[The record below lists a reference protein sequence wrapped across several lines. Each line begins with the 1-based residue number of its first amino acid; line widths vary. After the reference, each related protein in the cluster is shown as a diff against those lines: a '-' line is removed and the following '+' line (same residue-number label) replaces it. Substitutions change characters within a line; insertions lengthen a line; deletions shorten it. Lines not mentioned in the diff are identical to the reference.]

1 MRPGRRLRRLLWV
14 HSDTLITAV
23 KGAPMRTPHWLT
35 PLAIC
40 FVVLL
45 AGSQSATAQ
54 FPGGGGP
61 PAGINAQ
68 GLPPGSFNPY
78 PGISPFENTF
88 SRTYNNQ
95 GTWFNDS
102 RGAAARARN
111 WKFNIDFLRAEVR
124 SLDGLV
130 GSRNAQT
137 YLDLAQPSGLLP
149 AGAGFFNYF
158 DAADATAIS
167 DLTSSG
173 LKLGGGFTN
182 ADSSG
187 FEWDVTWNRESNA
200 KFNARKI
207 IESNRFDDVVDRE
220 ELRRLNL
227 NGGIL
232 DNQRLFQEFR
242 NERDIVEALLSGPNF
257 QATNFLPLNTQEI
270 LEANIFNLNGLPLD
284 NGTFGGVTQPYD
296 LDFILTHQHQ
306 SFGGRFGF
314 LMAPILEGRL
324 TVRPVVGARY
334 LFIDE
339 GFRFDGV
346 DSNALYDGNAD
357 GVPTPDIRL
366 HSLPNGVDEDGDF
379 ITDNAGLDEA
389 NPTVPSFD
397 QLQGGFITSF
407 LANNVTTHLIG
418 PELALRYD
426 LGNPQGRGFNLS
438 GQTKVGALL
447 NSDRVDLRGDN
458 IGAIIRF
465 DPTMVDPDPNGNGG
479 FLHTEIF
486 DITEDNPNPNA
497 FSDSKRTTHLS
508 PSFEQSFNAEIPIFR
523 NIPMLNRVRQLQG
536 ARLRLGYSWLWVGE
550 VASPNQSILWQA
562 NPQAGIFP
570 RIDLERED
578 YSIQTLSFGLDWAF

>member
-1 MRPGRRLRRLLWV
+1 
-14 HSDTLITAV
+14 
-23 KGAPMRTPHWLT
+23 MRTPHWLT

-40 FVVLL
+40 FLVLV

-54 FPGGGGP
+54 YPGLGGP
-61 PAGINAQ
+61 QTGINAQ
-68 GLPPGSFNPY
+68 GLPPGAYNPY
-78 PGISPFENTF
+78 PRISPFENAY
-88 SRTYNNQ
+88 SRTYNNR

-102 RGAAARARN
+102 QSALAARNRN

-137 YLDLAQPSGLLP
+137 YLDLAFPSGLLP
-149 AGAGFFNYF
+149 ADAGFFNYF

-182 ADSSG
+182 LDSSG

-200 KFNARKI
+200 GYNARKL
-207 IESNRFDDVVDRE
+207 IESSRFNDVVDRE
-220 ELRRLNL
+220 EFRRLNL
-227 NGGIL
+227 NAGIL
-232 DNQRLFQEFR
+232 DNSRLFQEFR
-242 NERDIVEALLSGPNF
+242 NERDILESLLSGPDF
-257 QATNFLPLNTQEI
+257 QATDILPLDAQEI
-270 LEANIFNLNGLPLD
+270 LEGNIFNLNGLPLD

-296 LDFILTHQHQ
+296 LDYILTHSHQ
-306 SFGGRFGF
+306 SFGGKFGF
-314 LMAPILEGRL
+314 LMTPILEGGL
-324 TVRPVVGARY
+324 TVRPLVGGRY
-334 LFIDE
+334 LFIEE

-346 DSNALYDGNAD
+346 DSNTLYDGDGD
-357 GVPTPDIRL
+357 GVPTADIRV
-366 HSLPNGVDEDGDF
+366 HSLPNGIDEDEDF
-379 ITDNAGLDEA
+379 IVDNAGFDEA
-389 NPTVPSFD
+389 NAAVPTFD

-407 LANNVTTHLIG
+407 LSSNVRTHLAG
-418 PELALRYD
+418 PEFALRYD
-426 LGNPQGRGFNLS
+426 LGDTQGRGFNLS
-438 GQTKVGALL
+438 GQTKVGAML
-447 NSDRVDLRGDN
+447 NSERVELRGDN

-465 DPTMVDPDPNGNGG
+465 DPLTVDPDPDGNGG
-479 FLHTEIF
+479 FVHTEIF

-508 PSFEQSFNAEIPIFR
+508 PLFEQSFNADIPIFDR
-523 NIPMLNRVRQLQG
+523 IPGLNRVRQLEG